1 MTGRAAVRL
10 DRVEVVRDGR
20 AILGPLDLA
29 LDAGDHAAVLGPN
42 GSGKTTLLRI
52 LSTYLHP
59 TRGTVEVLGGRF
71 GRVDVRTLR
80 GRVGV
85 VSAGVVGLLHRVGTA
100 VDLVA
105 AARHGA
111 TRPVPA
117 IDDGDREAA
126 RGALARVGA
135 DHLVDRVCRTLSQGE
150 WQRVQIARALV
161 TDPELLLLD
170 EPFVGLDLG
179 GREALV
185 GDVAAVMD
193 EPGGPTVVL
202 VTHHVEEI
210 PDGVRFAVLLRGGRA
225 VAAGPATTTLTSAA
239 VSDTFGVAVAI
250 DHDGG
255 RYRAR
260 LRTGAGTGPREAGAA
275 RAVSRTT

>member
-1 MTGRAAVRL
+1 MTGTAARL
-10 DRVEVVRDGR
+10 DGVEVVRDGR
-20 AILGPLDLA
+20 TILGPLDLDVA
-29 LDAGDHAAVLGPN
+29 RGAHHAVLGPN

-59 TRGTVEVLGGRF
+59 TRGSVEVLGNRF
-71 GRVDVRTLR
+71 GRVDLRTLR

-100 VDLVA
+100 GELVA

-117 IDDGDREAA
+117 IDSSDRAA
-126 RGALARVGA
+126 AGLALARVGA
-135 DHLVDRVCRTLSQGE
+135 DHLVARVCRTLSQGE

-161 TDPELLLLD
+161 TAPELLLLD
-170 EPFVGLDLG
+170 EPFAGLDLG

-185 GDVAAVMD
+185 GDVASVME
-193 EPGGPTVVL
+193 EPDGPTVVL
-202 VTHHVEEI
+202 VTHHVEEV
-210 PDGVRFAVLLRGGRA
+210 PDTVDGALLLREGGA
-225 VAAGPATTTLTSAA
+225 VASGPATEVLTSAH
-239 VSDTFGVAVAI
+239 VSDAFGVTVDV

-260 LRTGAGTGPREAGAA
+260 VRR
-275 RAVSRTT
+275 

>member
-1 MTGRAAVRL
+1 MAARL
-10 DRVEVVRDGR
+10 RDVAVVRDGR
-20 AILGPLDLA
+20 TILGPLDLTVA
-29 LDAGDHAAVLGPN
+29 AGAHLAVLGPN

-59 TRGTVEVLGGRF
+59 TRGSVEVLGERF
-71 GRVDVRTLR
+71 GRVDLRTLR

-85 VSAGVVGLLHRVGTA
+85 VSAGVVGLLHRVGA
-100 VDLVA
+100 AGELVA

-111 TRPVPA
+111 LRPIPA
-117 IDDGDREAA
+117 IDDADRAA
-126 RGALARVGA
+126 AVAALARVGA
-135 DHLVDRVCRTLSQGE
+135 DHLAERVCRTLSQGE

-185 GDVAAVMD
+185 GDVARIME
-193 EPGGPTVVL
+193 EPTGPTVVL

-210 PDGVRFAVLLRGGRA
+210 PDGIVDALLLRGGRT
-225 VAAGPATTTLTSAA
+225 VAAGPAGRALISAT
-239 VSDTFGVAVAI
+239 VSDAFGVTVAV
-250 DHDGG
+250 DHDAG

-260 LRTGAGTGPREAGAA
+260 LTR
-275 RAVSRTT
+275 